1 MQRGERLN
9 YDVLV
14 GKSVLV
20 AEDEYLIAEDL
31 RLALIKVGAQVN
43 GPHGAVASAL
53 RGCAAPPDAAVL
65 DINLAGERVFPVAER
80 LLAHGVPFVFTTGYD
95 DLQLCLHV
103 ADEPCGRQ
111 AHGLRAAGVRG
122 HVDVHGHLPDSVR
135 RSR

>member
-95 DLQLCLHV
+95 DLAIPAPF
-103 ADEPCGRQ
+103 ADCPR
-111 AHGLRAAGVRG
+111 LRKPTGVRA
-122 HVDVHGHLPDSVR
+122 VLDALASLLA
-135 RSR
+135 SR